1 MKGAITAVAGV
12 CAARLRVEYRG
23 VFFSFLYLA
32 VRALLGLL
40 VRSRRGPDVK
50 DVELLV
56 LRHELEV
63 LRRQARRPNVQ
74 RVDRALLAAG
84 LAICPR
90 LLGCRCSSRRGR
102 SCGGTARLCDGS
114 GGSQARDRGGRG
126 FRRRSGSLCCVSRGR
141 IRAGGIG
148 GSAVSWPSLAS
159 KRHRRASAACSPG
172 PGWVPPRDARLGA
185 ELARVHPSPGREHR
199 RARFPHG
206 RDTVPALLLHAGL
219 HRARQPSDPA
229 RGRHDEPGR
238 RLDRPAGSQAALHR
252 PASANPLPDPR
263 PRRPKST
270 AATDSAASSTNTTEP
285 PREPRH
291 D

>member
-1 MKGAITAVAGV
+1 
-12 CAARLRVEYRG
+12 

-56 LRHELEV
+56 LRDELGV

-102 SCGGTARLCDGS
+102 SCGGTACLCDGS

-126 FRRRSGSLCCVSRGR
+126 FRWRSGSLCCVSRGR

-159 KRHRRASAACSPG
+159 KRHRRASAACSSG
-172 PGWVPPRDARLGA
+172 PGWVPPRDARGRAGA
-185 ELARVHPSPGREHR
+185 S
-199 RARFPHG
+199 
-206 RDTVPALLLHAGL
+206 
-219 HRARQPSDPA
+219 S
-229 RGRHDEPGR
+229 
-238 RLDRPAGSQAALHR
+238 SK
-252 PASANPLPDPR
+252 PR
-263 PRRPKST
+263 PRASSRAISSRSRHCSCAAITCRSSSSTPAAGSGSRAPRRTRT
-270 AATDSAASSTNTTEP
+270 AAGSPSRLASCASPACFSEP
-285 PREPRH
+285 AS
-291 D
+291 